1 MARIRFALR
10 SLAKAPLLS
19 LVVVLSLGL
28 GIGANTAIFS
38 LLHQIILRSMPV
50 QKPEELVLVTSPG
63 EFKGGRNSTNDAG
76 GMDYIFSYRMFREL
90 EKRAEGV
97 TGLAAFRMI
106 GANLAFGKQTVPDGA
121 LVVSGDYFPVLGVKP
136 LLGRTILPEDDV
148 HGAGNA
154 VAVLGYGYWHDKLG
168 GETSVLN
175 QPIRINGL
183 VFTVVGVAPKGF
195 TGTTL
200 GDEPAAYVPLCFM
213 ARLTPN
219 WTGAD
224 RWSDYWLY
232 LVARLKPG
240 VSPAQAAAALNGPY
254 GALLEQQSKG
264 PQFYYQQKLDRF
276 LKSRLTFQD
285 GSRGH
290 SNMRDESR
298 IPLIILMTA
307 TALVLLI
314 AMANAANLLLA
325 RSAQRRRELAIRAAM
340 GAGRGELMAQLLTE
354 ALLLALVGGLAG
366 LLFGVATIRLL
377 IHLMTASDTPI
388 YFLTSQLDQPLLL
401 FGLGL
406 SLVTGLLLGL
416 YPAWEAAQVSPATT
430 LKDESG
436 QSSGTRGTAHIRKAL
451 VCAQVMISAV
461 LLIPTGLFLKSLV
474 NLLHVDLGIRT
485 ENVVGFSISPELN
498 GYQPAQSQALFERV
512 ESEMAAI
519 PGVRSV
525 AAAKVALIAG
535 SRWGS
540 NVTTDRALP
549 ADTHCLYNELGPG
562 YFSKMGIPLIAGR
575 EFSEADNLAGN
586 KVAVVNQ
593 VFAKRFFEGQNAIG
607 HRFGTGKPD
616 TEIIGVV
623 KDSHYARVK
632 EDPYPVFYTPWRQDK
647 EIGSLGFYV
656 RSALPTKQTIPQIRR
671 VMTSLDRDLPPENL
685 RTLDDTIQLNIRS
698 DRIVLQLAA
707 AFAILATA
715 LAMLGLYGVMAHSVA
730 RRTREIGIRMALGAE
745 PGRIR
750 AMVMR
755 EMLWILGIGL
765 AVGVPAALALAR
777 YTESQL
783 YGVKA
788 YDPAV
793 VAGAMLALAA
803 TAVAAGYLPAR
814 RASRVNPLDAL
825 RYE

>member
-1 MARIRFALR
+1 MARIRFAFR

-38 LLHQIILRSMPV
+38 LMHQIVLRSLPIE
-50 QKPEELVLVTSPG
+50 KPEELVLVTSPG
-63 EFKGGRNSTNDAG
+63 GFKGGRNSTGDAG
-76 GMDYIFSYRMFREL
+76 GMDYVFSYRMFREL
-90 EKRAEGV
+90 EKRAAGV
-97 TGLAAFRMI
+97 TGLAAFRGI
-106 GANLAFGKQTVPDGA
+106 GANLAFGKQTVPSGV
-121 LVVSGDYFPVLGVKP
+121 LVVSGRYFPVLGVKP

-154 VAVLGYGYWHDKLG
+154 VTVLGYGYWHDRLG

-175 QPIRINGL
+175 QPIRINGQ

-195 TGTTL
+195 TGTAL
-200 GDEPAAYVPLCFM
+200 GEEPAAYVPLCFKP
-213 ARLTPN
+213 RLTPD
-219 WTGAD
+219 WTSLD
-224 RWSDYWLY
+224 RWNDYWLY
-232 LVARLKPG
+232 LFARLKPG
-240 VSPAQAAAALNGPY
+240 VTPARAAAALNGPY
-254 GALLEQQSKG
+254 GGLLEEQSKG
-264 PQFYYQQKLDRF
+264 PGFYYQKQLDRF
-276 LKSRLTFQD
+276 LKSRLTLKD
-285 GSRGH
+285 GSHGQ
-290 SNMRDESR
+290 SSMRDESR
-298 IPLIILMTA
+298 MPLIILMTA

-354 ALLLALVGGLAG
+354 ALLLALAGGLAG
-366 LLFGVATIRLL
+366 LLFGVVTLRLL
-377 IHLMTASDTPI
+377 INLVAASDTPI
-388 YFLTSQLDQPLLL
+388 YYLTSQLDQPLLL

-416 YPAWEAAQVSPATT
+416 YPAWEAARVSPAIT
-430 LKDESG
+430 LKGESG
-436 QSSGTRGTAHIRKAL
+436 QSSGTRGTAHVRKAL
-451 VCAQVMISAV
+451 VCAQVMISAI

-474 NLLHVDLGIRT
+474 NLLRVDLGIRT

-498 GYQPAQSQALFERV
+498 GYQPTQSQALFERV

-519 PGVRSV
+519 PGVRGV

-535 SRWGS
+535 SSWGS
-540 NVTTDRALP
+540 NVTTDAALP

-562 YFSKMGIPLIAGR
+562 YFGKMGIPLIAGR
-575 EFSEADNLAGN
+575 EFTEADNLAGT

-607 HRFGTGKPD
+607 HRFGMGKPD

-647 EIGSLGFYV
+647 QIGSLGFYV
-656 RSALPTKQTIPQIRR
+656 RSALPPKQTIPQIRR

-685 RTLDDTIQLNIRS
+685 RTLDDTIQLSIRS

-730 RRTREIGIRMALGAE
+730 RRTREIGIRMAMGAE
-745 PGRIR
+745 PGKIR
-750 AMVMR
+750 WMVMR

-765 AVGVPAALALAR
+765 AVGVPAALMLAR

-788 YDPAV
+788 YDTVV
-793 VAGAMLALAA
+793 VACAVLALAA

>member
-1 MARIRFALR
+1 
-10 SLAKAPLLS
+10 
-19 LVVVLSLGL
+19 
-28 GIGANTAIFS
+28 
-38 LLHQIILRSMPV
+38 
-50 QKPEELVLVTSPG
+50 
-63 EFKGGRNSTNDAG
+63 
-76 GMDYIFSYRMFREL
+76 
-90 EKRAEGV
+90 
-97 TGLAAFRMI
+97 
-106 GANLAFGKQTVPDGA
+106 
-121 LVVSGDYFPVLGVKP
+121 VVSGGYFPVLGVKP
-136 LLGRTILPEDDV
+136 LLGRTITPEDDV
-148 HGAGNA
+148 HGGGNA
-154 VAVLGYGYWHDKLG
+154 VTVLGYGYWHDKLG
-168 GETSVLN
+168 GETGVLN
-175 QPIRINGL
+175 QAIHINGQ

-195 TGTTL
+195 TGTTF
-200 GDEPAAYVPLCFM
+200 GDEPAAYVPLCFKP
-213 ARLTPN
+213 RLTPN
-219 WTGAD
+219 WTDTD

-232 LVARLKPG
+232 LFARLKPG
-240 VSPAQAAAALNGPY
+240 VAPAQAAAALNGPY
-254 GALLEQQSKG
+254 GALLEQQSQG
-264 PQFYYQQKLDRF
+264 PQFYYRKQLDRF
-276 LKSRLTFQD
+276 LKSRLSLQD

-290 SNMRDESR
+290 SSNREESR
-298 IPLIILMTA
+298 IPLLILMTA

-354 ALLLALVGGLAG
+354 ALLLALAGGLAG
-366 LLFGVATIRLL
+366 LVFGVATLRLL
-377 IHLMTASDTPI
+377 IHLITASDVPV
-388 YFLTSQLDQPLLL
+388 YFLTSRLDQPLLL

-436 QSSGTRGTAHIRKAL
+436 QSSGTRGTARVRKAL

-461 LLIPTGLFLKSLV
+461 LLIPTGLFLESLV

-498 GYQPAQSQALFERV
+498 AYQPAQSHALFERV

-540 NVTTDRALP
+540 NVTTDGVAP
-549 ADTHCLYNELGPG
+549 ANTHCLYNELGPG
-562 YFSKMGIPLIAGR
+562 YFGKMGIPLIAGR
-575 EFSEADNLAGN
+575 EFTEADNLAGAN
-586 KVAVVNQ
+586 VAVVNQ

-607 HRFGTGKPD
+607 HRFGMGKPD

-647 EIGSLGFYV
+647 QIGSLGFYV
-656 RSALPTKQTIPQIRR
+656 RSALPARQMIPQIRR
-671 VMTSLDRDLPPENL
+671 VMASLDRDLPAENL
-685 RTLDDTIQLNIRS
+685 RTLDDQIKLNIQS

-745 PGRIR
+745 SGSIR
-750 AMVMR
+750 WMVMR

-765 AVGVPAALALAR
+765 AVSVPAALMLAR
-777 YTESQL
+777 YVESQL

-788 YDPAV
+788 YDAGV
-793 VAGAMLALAA
+793 VVGAMLALAA